1 MMLTYRDRLSLA
13 QGLTVRGSAVRHRAD
28 APVHAQSEPQD
39 VQRFELPMPRPGQRL
54 VELEQARER
63 AKRATTGG

>member
-13 QGLTVRGSAVRHRAD
+13 QGLTVRGSAVRHGAGSAGRAPSD
-28 APVHAQSEPQD
+28 PQD

-54 VELEQARER
+54 VELERARGLAER
-63 AKRATTGG
+63 PTI